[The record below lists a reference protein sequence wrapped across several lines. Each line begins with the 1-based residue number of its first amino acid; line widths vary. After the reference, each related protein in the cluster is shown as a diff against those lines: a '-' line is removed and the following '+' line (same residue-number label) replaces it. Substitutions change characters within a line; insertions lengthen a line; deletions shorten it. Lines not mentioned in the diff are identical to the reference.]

1 MHGTKLP
8 KILAA
13 TGLAVAAFG
22 AAPLAQAGAATPQK
36 HPDIIGVLKHPDLIG
51 VLKHPDLIGV
61 LKHPDGRRVPQ
72 KHPDIIAVLKHPDLR
87 KAGGTMRKAGG
98 DS

>member
-51 VLKHPDLIGV
+51 VLKHPD
-61 LKHPDGRRVPQ
+61 GRRVPQ
-72 KHPDIIAVLKHPDLR
+72 KHPDIIAILKHPDMR

>member
-51 VLKHPDLIGV
+51 VLKHPD
-61 LKHPDGRRVPQ
+61 GRRVPQ